1 MGMVQSYFCP
11 VTPISLLSL
20 YPRPYPA
27 PLPLYP
33 FIPEDSLCESL

>member
-1 MGMVQSYFCP
+1 MGMVQS
-11 VTPISLLSL
+11 